1 MREFRYESYS
11 RRFDRPLRT
20 ARGEWAVREGYL
32 LRIREGDR
40 VGYGEVAP
48 LPEFGT
54 ETLAEAEAYLV
65 ALPAGGEWE
74 LPEHLRCC
82 AFGMSAAL
90 AGLKGAMALPD
101 RNFEVAGLLP
111 AGEGAES
118 VLEEK
123 RSGGYDVF
131 KWKVGVEAAAREM
144 AVFERL
150 TDRLPKGGRLRLDAN
165 GAWSLEL
172 LGEWLEF
179 LKGRVDVVE
188 FVEQPLAPGLEAE
201 MMAARAESGIEIAL
215 DESLNG
221 AGAARWLGE
230 WPGVLVVKA
239 PLMGDMAR
247 LQAQLEPVAERVV
260 LSSVFET
267 GIGFLNTLVLAGAL
281 PKLNFALGFDTLQF
295 SDALGGRKEGAVIA
309 ASDLVALNPEEIWN
323 ANRHLS

>member
-1 MREFRYESYS
+1 MTSYQLGGAQRTSRSLRWKRARSKAVGGREPSGCDGSSTRSGQ
-11 RRFDRPLRT
+11 RPM
-20 ARGEWAVREGYL
+20 
-32 LRIREGDR
+32 
-40 VGYGEVAP
+40 
-48 LPEFGT
+48 
-54 ETLAEAEAYLV
+54 
-65 ALPAGGEWE
+65 
-74 LPEHLRCC
+74 C
-82 AFGMSAAL
+82 SAAIS
-90 AGLKGAMALPD
+90 AMVS
-101 RNFEVAGLLP
+101 R
-111 AGEGAES
+111 
-118 VLEEK
+118 
-123 RSGGYDVF
+123 
-131 KWKVGVEAAAREM
+131 EAAPWAQVM
-144 AVFERL
+144 VV
-150 TDRLPKGGRLRLDAN
+150 PV
-165 GAWSLEL
+165 AW
-172 LGEWLEF
+172 
-179 LKGRVDVVE
+179 V
-188 FVEQPLAPGLEAE
+188 AEAE

>member
-1 MREFRYESYS
+1 MREFRYVSYS

-54 ETLAEAEAYLV
+54 ETLAEAEAYLA
-65 ALPAGGEWE
+65 ALPAGGELE

-82 AFGMSAAL
+82 AFGVSAAL
-90 AGLKGAMALPD
+90 AGLEGAMALPD
-101 RNFEVAGLLP
+101 RDFEVAGLLP
-111 AGEGAES
+111 AGEGAEP
-118 VLEEK
+118 VLLEK
-123 RSGGYDVF
+123 RSGGYGVF

-150 TDRLPKGGRLRLDAN
+150 ANQLPEGGRLRLDAN
-165 GAWSLEL
+165 GAWSVEL

-179 LKGRVDVVE
+179 LKGWVDVVE
-188 FVEQPLAPGLEAE
+188 FVEQPLAPGLEAA
-201 MMAARAESGIEIAL
+201 MLAARAESGIEIAL

-239 PLMGDMAR
+239 PLMGDFAR
-247 LQAQLEPVAERVV
+247 LQTQLEPLAERVV

-267 GIGFLNTLVLAGAL
+267 GIGFLNTMVLAGAL
-281 PKLNFALGFDTLQF
+281 PKLNLALGFDTLQF
-295 SDALGGRKEGAVIA
+295 SDALGGRKEGVVIA

-323 ANRHLS
+323 ANRYLI